1 MRAWMLFVVLFDE
14 RVGLLDYFNPSDSLI
29 FFDELTRC
37 AEQGKLTE
45 TEFSESMKQRL
56 AMGYILPGQMNGL
69 FTEKEIV
76 AKLGKYSCIALA
88 ALDNKA
94 NGLHQLGS
102 YGIHCQSVS
111 PYNNSFELLIKDLK
125 RYKKTAT
132 ESFFYPVQ
140 GQGQSGFQRIS
151 QTRESHAFILK
162 TTTMSF

>member
-1 MRAWMLFVVLFDE
+1 MMTCIYSTWAVS
-14 RVGLLDYFNPSDSLI
+14 YTH
-29 FFDELTRC
+29 LT
-37 AEQGKLTE
+37 EQGKLTE

-76 AKLGKYSCIALA
+76 AKLGKYSCIALG

-111 PYNNSFELLIKDLK
+111 PVSYTHLVGTGWAQQKL
-125 RYKKTAT
+125 
-132 ESFFYPVQ
+132 
-140 GQGQSGFQRIS
+140 G
-151 QTRESHAFILK
+151 QTRSDNVIKKEMIAMLLAGDVYKSQRLDSVK
-162 TTTMSF
+162 VTEL

>member
-1 MRAWMLFVVLFDE
+1 
-14 RVGLLDYFNPSDSLI
+14 
-29 FFDELTRC
+29 
-37 AEQGKLTE
+37 
-45 TEFSESMKQRL
+45 
-56 AMGYILPGQMNGL
+56 MNGL

-125 RYKKTAT
+125 RYKKNGYRVILLSGSRTRAKRLSEDITDQGITCFYT
-132 ESFFYPVQ
+132 ENYDHELFEGRRGIQGIPGMKNRREALEKRSASRRFFVIF
-140 GQGQSGFQRIS
+140 SAEHR
-151 QTRESHAFILK
+151 
-162 TTTMSF
+162 

>member
-1 MRAWMLFVVLFDE
+1 MYRAGKAYRD
-14 RVGLLDYFNPSDSLI
+14 RVFR
-29 FFDELTRC
+29 EHE
-37 AEQGKLTE
+37 AETCDGIYT
-45 TEFSESMKQRL
+45 S
-56 AMGYILPGQMNGL
+56 GQMNGL

-125 RYKKTAT
+125 RYKKKRLQSH
-132 ESFFYPVQ
+132 SFIRFKDK
-140 GQGQSGFQRIS
+140 GK
-151 QTRESHAFILK
+151 EAFRGYHRPGNHMLLH
-162 TTTMSF
+162 